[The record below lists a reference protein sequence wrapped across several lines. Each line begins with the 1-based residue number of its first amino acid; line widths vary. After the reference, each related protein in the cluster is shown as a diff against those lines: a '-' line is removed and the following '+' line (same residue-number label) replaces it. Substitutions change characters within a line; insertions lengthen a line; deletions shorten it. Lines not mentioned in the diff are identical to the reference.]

1 MSAEAI
7 RAELVDLQ
15 RDINHLQPRLDRSRR
30 KSGKTTG
37 GLTREQNITTQ
48 LIALYQRKKELTET
62 LPAVSVPVHP
72 VAGPSFQNGPTD
84 WSAQPRQPL
93 TSVQPPFT
101 SSTVASGSNL
111 LANPLKDEPMDTDSG
126 DDATPPPTSD
136 MDPFRSLEDDN
147 NRMPVDGAEFGVDFF
162 HYNTAKADEWV
173 HPLSS
178 NFYPLKRPFSIKRYL
193 EIAGNSDYFDGD
205 AKVEA
210 SLKALG
216 LPNLSTLLPGMEVA
230 LMPHQVIG
238 VDWMIKQ
245 EECKARRGGILA
257 DEMGLVSPQTLS
269 LVVLLTPIC
278 GF

>member
-1 MSAEAI
+1 
-7 RAELVDLQ
+7 
-15 RDINHLQPRLDRSRR
+15 
-30 KSGKTTG
+30 
-37 GLTREQNITTQ
+37 
-48 LIALYQRKKELTET
+48 
-62 LPAVSVPVHP
+62 
-72 VAGPSFQNGPTD
+72 
-84 WSAQPRQPL
+84 
-93 TSVQPPFT
+93 
-101 SSTVASGSNL
+101 
-111 LANPLKDEPMDTDSG
+111 MDTDSG
-126 DDATPPPTSD
+126 DDDATPPPTSD
-136 MDPFRSLEDDN
+136 MDPFRSLEDN
-147 NRMPVDGAEFGVDFF
+147 NNQMLVDGAGLGVDFY

-173 HPLSS
+173 HSISS
-178 NFYPLKRPFSIKRYL
+178 NSHPLKRPFSIKRYL

-245 EECKARRGGILA
+245 EECKTRRGGILA

-269 LVVLLTPIC
+269 LLVLLTSAC